1 MAAVVWLKRDL
12 RLADHAALAAAAGG
26 GLPTVVLYCYEPSM
40 VQATDFSHCHLQF
53 INESLEELS
62 EGLQKLGGSLV
73 VRHGQITEVLAALAA
88 ELAPVG
94 GIAQLLSHQETGT
107 PATIARNAAVAQWA
121 QQQGM
126 DWQELPQTGVVRN
139 LASRDGWAK
148 QWTAFMEQP
157 LLPAPTRLKFAGGL
171 DAGQLLSADEL
182 GVAGDPKPEAMKG
195 GERRARELLDSFLGG
210 RAAGYSTNMSSP
222 VTAWEGCSRLS
233 PYLAWGCISLRE
245 VYQRTKAAAD
255 VLRAAKAGSKGSK
268 GSGSRGSKGSGKQQQ
283 AKAGG
288 GKRQRRGKRQ
298 QSDEEE
304 EEEGEDIDAE
314 QTEEAE
320 ADGEEAAA
328 AGAEGQA
335 AASSASGGA
344 STVGLKDLAAF
355 TARLRW
361 RSHFMQKLEDEPGL
375 VAVNMC
381 RAYDGARNEE
391 APHDTALFEAW
402 CTGRTGYPMVDA
414 VVRCLLQGGWVNF
427 RMRAMIFSF
436 ASYNLWLHWRFT
448 ADFMAGHFLDYEP
461 GIHYPQAQMQAGT
474 TGINT
479 FRVYSPTKQVQDQ
492 DPEGV
497 FIRKYVPELARVPKQ
512 HLAEPW
518 KMPLAAQQ
526 AAGCIIGRDYPAP
539 VVQPDSGR
547 QNCRQLYAIKASL
560 KAKEQAAKVYSKHGS
575 RKKPN
580 PLGKRKAAAAAA
592 GGAG

>member
-1 MAAVVWLKRDL
+1 MTAVVWLKRDL
-12 RLADHAALAAAAGG
+12 RLADHAPLAAAASSGRAA
-26 GLPTVVLYCYEPSM
+26 VVLYCYEPSL

-62 EGLQKLGGSLV
+62 AALQQLGGSLV
-73 VRHGQITEVLAALAA
+73 VRHGEMTEVLAALSA

-107 PATIARNAAVAQWA
+107 PATVARNAAVAQWA
-121 QQQGM
+121 QQNGVE
-126 DWQELPQTGVVRN
+126 WRELPQTGVVRN

-157 LLPAPTRLKFAGGL
+157 LVPAPAKLKFASGL
-171 DAGQLLSADEL
+171 DAGRLMSAAEL

-195 GERRARELLDSFLGG
+195 GEIRARELLDSFLGG

-255 VLRAAKAGSKGSK
+255 VLRAAKAGSKGGKS
-268 GSGSRGSKGSGKQQQ
+268 GSGKGGKAGGKQQQ

-288 GKRQRRGKRQ
+288 GKRQRRGKQ
-298 QSDEEE
+298 QDSEEE
-304 EEEGEDIDAE
+304 EEVVEEMEA
-314 QTEEAE
+314 EEAE
-320 ADGEEAAA
+320 GAGADQEAAA
-328 AGAEGQA
+328 GGAEVQA
-335 AASSASGGA
+335 AAGSSEGHVG
-344 STVGLKDLAAF
+344 VGLKDLAAF

-361 RSHFMQKLEDEPGL
+361 RSHFMQKLEDEPSL
-375 VAVNMC
+375 VSVNMC

-391 APHDTALFEAW
+391 APHDQALFDAW

-414 VVRCLLQGGWVNF
+414 VVRCLLKGGWINF

-436 ASYNLWLHWRFT
+436 AHYNLWLHWRFT
-448 ADFMAGHFLDYEP
+448 ADFMAGHFVDYEP

-479 FRVYSPTKQVQDQ
+479 FRVYNCTKQLQDH

-497 FIRKYVPELARVPKQ
+497 FVRKYVPELAQVPKKY
-512 HLAEPW
+512 LAEPW
-518 KMPLAAQQ
+518 RMPAAAQQ
-526 AAGCIIGRDYPAP
+526 AAGCVIGRDYPAP
-539 VVQPDSGR
+539 VVQPDAGR

-560 KAKEQAAKVYSKHGS
+560 KAKEQAAKVYTKHGS

-580 PLGKRKAAAAAA
+580 PPGKRKAAAAAGAA
-592 GGAG
+592 G